1 MTVGPRNLDGLLQKK
16 KREWGGWSLC
26 SEKGKEIA
34 RMFTNF
40 WLLQL
45 ELNQKNFEF
54 KPKEIFQ
61 SQPTFKFKIKFKL
74 FPKHKLQIWFK
85 NSNLNQRDLK

>member
-1 MTVGPRNLDGLLQKK
+1 MGYCKK
-16 KREWGGWSLC
+16 KKSERGGWSLWA
-26 SEKGKEIA
+26 EKGKEIG

-45 ELNQKNFEF
+45 ELNQKNFEL

-61 SQPTFKFKIKFKL
+61 S
-74 FPKHKLQIWFK
+74 
-85 NSNLNQRDLK
+85 